1 MFSPE
6 PGTRGPVVTISSNK
20 GGVGKTTLATNLA
33 IYVRAIREDL
43 PVLLVGLDDQKTL
56 DRMFS
61 LREPE
66 PGDGNLKHAWAER
79 CLTRTIQLG
88 EYGVHFVPSPP
99 DVAMLKARAEDRHTL
114 SRILERTEWPG
125 LTILDTK
132 SDLEAL
138 TVNALCAADR
148 ILLPVADWGSLE
160 EAAKAYRLLDR
171 TRVDARRARVVFTLV
186 DRRTR
191 LESSDRH
198 LFRKLLDEVQS
209 RGWAYYKTYL
219 SRSPRVEM
227 LNSGAR
233 RPLSILHHAKGT
245 AVYAQMRELCLEVL
259 DDLGLSERLPEMVQV
274 RQPDEPDELWG
285 APAGEARPSG
295 EPAYRERGE
304 TANRGLWRSPRRKL

>member
-1 MFSPE
+1 MSSPE

-33 IYVRAIREDL
+33 VYVRAVREDL

-56 DRMFS
+56 DRMFA
-61 LREPE
+61 LREPQ

-125 LTILDTK
+125 LVILDTK

-138 TVNALCAADR
+138 TVNAYCAADR
-148 ILLPVADWGSLE
+148 ILLPVADWASLE
-160 EAAKAYRLLDR
+160 EAAKIYRLLDR
-171 TRVDARRARVVFTLV
+171 TGIDVRRARVVFMLV

-191 LESSDRH
+191 LESSDQH
-198 LFRKLLDEVQS
+198 LFRKLLGEVQD
-209 RGWAYYKTYL
+209 RGWPYYKTYL

-227 LNSGAR
+227 LNSGTG

-245 AVYAQMRELCLEVL
+245 AVYAQMRELCFEVL
-259 DDLGLSERLPEMVQV
+259 DDLGLSDRLPALARV
-274 RQPDEPDELWG
+274 RQPEEPDELWG
-285 APAGEARPSG
+285 APSG
-295 EPAYRERGE
+295 GDRE
-304 TANRGLWRSPRRKL
+304 LWRSPRRKR